1 MSTKKTK
8 LRELFVF
15 FLPDAL
21 TNAHPHIDHFLD
33 YLKKER
39 RGSDHTVRCYKS
51 DLQQM
56 AQFMD
61 ATYETNDLSA
71 VESDWIRSWVVD
83 MVRQGK
89 SPRTIH
95 RKVSVYR
102 TFVKFAR
109 RNGLMDQNPAESVVL
124 PKVEKR
130 MPEVVPE
137 HAMSNL
143 FSEGVFSDDWQG
155 RRDRSMMAL
164 LYETGIRM
172 SELIALKINDV
183 DGSRRELRVY
193 GKGRKERRLPLL
205 PATMASI
212 MQHVMDRP
220 VGGDELF
227 VTDAGSSMY
236 PSFVYRRVNH
246 YLGEVSSLQKCS
258 PHVLR
263 HTFATHLLNRGA
275 ELAAV
280 KDLLGHASLSS
291 TQVYTQHTTAK
302 LKEFHNASPLNQRS
316 TGE

>member
-1 MSTKKTK
+1 MTQS
-8 LRELFVF
+8 
-15 FLPDAL
+15 PQ
-21 TNAHPHIDHFLD
+21 HIAQFLD
-33 YLKKER
+33 YLQKER
-39 RGSDHTVRCYKS
+39 RGSDHTIRCYKS
-51 DLQQM
+51 DLNQM
-56 AQFMD
+56 QRYMVEA
-61 ATYETNDLSA
+61 YEVGDLTSI
-71 VESDWIRSWVVD
+71 ESEWIRSWVVEL
-83 MVRQGK
+83 VKAGK

-102 TFVKFAR
+102 TFVKYAR
-109 RNGLMDQNPAESVVL
+109 RQGFMTTNPAESVVL

-137 HAMSNL
+137 HAMNQL
-143 FSEGVFSDDWQG
+143 FAEEVFATDWKG

-172 SELIALKINDV
+172 SELIGLKVEDV
-183 DGSRRELRVY
+183 NGARKELRVY
-193 GKGRKERRLPLL
+193 GKGRKERVLPLL
-205 PATMASI
+205 PSTLESI

-220 VGGDELF
+220 VGGDDLF
-227 VTDAGSSMY
+227 VTDAGSSLY

-246 YLGEVSSLQKCS
+246 YLGEVSSLQQCS

-291 TQVYTQHTTAK
+291 TQVYTQHTTAR
-302 LKEFHNASPLNQRS
+302 LKEFHNASPLNKRA

>member
-1 MSTKKTK
+1 MQ
-8 LRELFVF
+8 RYMVEAYEVG
-15 FLPDAL
+15 DL
-21 TNAHPHIDHFLD
+21 TSI
-33 YLKKER
+33 
-39 RGSDHTVRCYKS
+39 
-51 DLQQM
+51 
-56 AQFMD
+56 
-61 ATYETNDLSA
+61 
-71 VESDWIRSWVVD
+71 ESEWIRSWVVEL
-83 MVRQGK
+83 VKAGK

-102 TFVKFAR
+102 TFVKYAR
-109 RNGLMDQNPAESVVL
+109 RQGIMTTNPAESVVL

-137 HAMSNL
+137 HAMNQL
-143 FSEGVFSDDWQG
+143 FAEEVFATDWKG

-172 SELIALKINDV
+172 SELIGLKVGDV
-183 DGSRRELRVY
+183 NGARKELRVY
-193 GKGRKERRLPLL
+193 GKGRKERVLPLL
-205 PATMASI
+205 PSTLESI

-220 VGGDELF
+220 VGGDDLF
-227 VTDAGSSMY
+227 VTDAGSSLY

-246 YLGEVSSLQKCS
+246 YLGEVSSLQQCS

-291 TQVYTQHTTAK
+291 TQVYTQHTTAR
-302 LKEFHNASPLNQRS
+302 LKEFHNASPLNKRA

>member
-1 MSTKKTK
+1 MTQSPQHIAQ
-8 LRELFVF
+8 
-15 FLPDAL
+15 FLE
-21 TNAHPHIDHFLD
+21 
-33 YLKKER
+33 YLQKER
-39 RGSDHTVRCYKS
+39 RGSDHTIRCYKS
-51 DLQQM
+51 DLNQM
-56 AQFMD
+56 QRYMVEA
-61 ATYETNDLSA
+61 YEVGDLTSI
-71 VESDWIRSWVVD
+71 ESEWIRSWVVEL
-83 MVRQGK
+83 VKAGK

-102 TFVKFAR
+102 TFVKYAR
-109 RNGLMDQNPAESVVL
+109 RQGFMTTNPAESVVL

-137 HAMSNL
+137 HAMNQL
-143 FSEGVFSDDWQG
+143 FAEEVFATDWKG

-172 SELIALKINDV
+172 SELIGLKVEDV
-183 DGSRRELRVY
+183 NGARKELRVY
-193 GKGRKERRLPLL
+193 GKGRKERVLPLL
-205 PATMASI
+205 PSTLESI

-220 VGGDELF
+220 VGGDDLF
-227 VTDAGSSMY
+227 VTDAGSSLY

-246 YLGEVSSLQKCS
+246 YLGEVSSLQQCS

-291 TQVYTQHTTAK
+291 TQVYTQHTTAR
-302 LKEFHNASPLNQRS
+302 LKEFHNASPLNKRA

>member
-1 MSTKKTK
+1 MTQSPQHIAQ
-8 LRELFVF
+8 
-15 FLPDAL
+15 FLE
-21 TNAHPHIDHFLD
+21 
-33 YLKKER
+33 YLQKER
-39 RGSDHTVRCYKS
+39 RGSDHTIRCYKS
-51 DLQQM
+51 DLNQM
-56 AQFMD
+56 QRYMVEA
-61 ATYETNDLSA
+61 YEVGDLTSI
-71 VESDWIRSWVVD
+71 ESEWIRSWVVEL
-83 MVRQGK
+83 VKAGK

-102 TFVKFAR
+102 TFVKYAR
-109 RNGLMDQNPAESVVL
+109 RQGIMTTNPAESVVL

-137 HAMSNL
+137 YAMNQL
-143 FSEGVFSDDWQG
+143 FAEEVFATDWKG

-172 SELIALKINDV
+172 SELIGLKVGDV
-183 DGSRRELRVY
+183 NGARKELRVY
-193 GKGRKERRLPLL
+193 GKGRKERVLPLL
-205 PATMASI
+205 PSTLESI

-220 VGGDELF
+220 VGGDDLF
-227 VTDAGSSMY
+227 VTDAGSSLY

-246 YLGEVSSLQKCS
+246 YLGEVSSLQQCS

-291 TQVYTQHTTAK
+291 TQVYTQHTTAR
-302 LKEFHNASPLNQRS
+302 LKEFHNASPLNKRA

>member
-1 MSTKKTK
+1 M
-8 LRELFVF
+8 E
-15 FLPDAL
+15 
-21 TNAHPHIDHFLD
+21 
-33 YLKKER
+33 YLQKER
-39 RGSDHTVRCYKS
+39 RGSEHTLRCYKS

-56 AQFMD
+56 QRFMEES
-61 ATYETNDLSA
+61 YEVGDLTE
-71 VESDWIRSWVVD
+71 VEGEWIRSWVVSL
-83 MVRQGK
+83 VKQGK
-89 SPRTIH
+89 SARTIH

-109 RNGLMDQNPAESVVL
+109 RQGIMTHNPAESVVL

-137 HAMSNL
+137 HSMSTL
-143 FSEGVFSDDWQG
+143 FDEGVFSDDWKG

-172 SELIALKINDV
+172 SELIALKVNDV
-183 DGSRRELRVY
+183 DGSRRQLRVY
-193 GKGRKERRLPLL
+193 GKGRKERLLPLL
-205 PATMASI
+205 PATMESI
-212 MQHVMDRP
+212 MKHVMDRP
-220 VGGDELF
+220 VGGDDLF
-227 VTDAGSSMY
+227 VTDAGSNLY

-302 LKEFHNASPLNQRS
+302 LKEFHNASPLNQRT
-316 TGE
+316 TGEQ

>member
-1 MSTKKTK
+1 MTQS
-8 LRELFVF
+8 
-15 FLPDAL
+15 PQ
-21 TNAHPHIDHFLD
+21 HIAQFLD
-33 YLKKER
+33 YLQKER
-39 RGSDHTVRCYKS
+39 RGSDHTIRCYKS
-51 DLQQM
+51 DLKQM
-56 AQFMD
+56 QRYMLEA
-61 ATYETNDLSA
+61 YEVGDLTSI
-71 VESDWIRSWVVD
+71 ESEWIRSWIVELVKA
-83 MVRQGK
+83 GK

-102 TFVKFAR
+102 TFVKYAR
-109 RNGLMDQNPAESVVL
+109 RQGIMTTNPAESVVL

-137 HAMSNL
+137 HTMNQL
-143 FSEGVFSDDWQG
+143 FVEEVFAKDWKG

-172 SELIALKINDV
+172 SELIGLKVGDV
-183 DGSRRELRVY
+183 NGARKELRVY
-193 GKGRKERRLPLL
+193 GKGRKERVLPLL
-205 PATMASI
+205 PSTLESI

-220 VGGDELF
+220 VGEDDLF
-227 VTDAGSSMY
+227 VTDAGSSLY

-246 YLGEVSSLQKCS
+246 YLGEVSSLQQCS

-291 TQVYTQHTTAK
+291 TQVYTQHTTAR
-302 LKEFHNASPLNQRS
+302 LKEFHNASPLNKRA

>member
-1 MSTKKTK
+1 MQRFMEESY
-8 LRELFVF
+8 EVG
-15 FLPDAL
+15 DL
-21 TNAHPHIDHFLD
+21 T
-33 YLKKER
+33 E
-39 RGSDHTVRCYKS
+39 
-51 DLQQM
+51 
-56 AQFMD
+56 
-61 ATYETNDLSA
+61 
-71 VESDWIRSWVVD
+71 VEGEWIRSWVVSL
-83 MVRQGK
+83 VKQGK
-89 SPRTIH
+89 SARTIH

-109 RNGLMDQNPAESVVL
+109 RQGIMTHNPAESVVL

-137 HAMSNL
+137 HSMSTL
-143 FSEGVFSDDWQG
+143 FDEGVFSDDWKG

-172 SELIALKINDV
+172 SELIALKVNDV
-183 DGSRRELRVY
+183 DGSRRQLRVY
-193 GKGRKERRLPLL
+193 GKGRKERLLPLL
-205 PATMASI
+205 PATMESI
-212 MQHVMDRP
+212 MKHVMDRP
-220 VGGDELF
+220 VGGDDLF
-227 VTDAGSSMY
+227 VTDAGSTLY

-302 LKEFHNASPLNQRS
+302 LKEFHNASPLNQRT
-316 TGE
+316 TGEQ

>member
-1 MSTKKTK
+1 MTQS
-8 LRELFVF
+8 
-15 FLPDAL
+15 PQ
-21 TNAHPHIDHFLD
+21 HIAQFLD
-33 YLKKER
+33 YLQKER
-39 RGSDHTVRCYKS
+39 RGSDHTIRCYKS
-51 DLQQM
+51 DLNQM
-56 AQFMD
+56 QRYMVEA
-61 ATYETNDLSA
+61 YEVGDLTSI
-71 VESDWIRSWVVD
+71 ESEWIRSWVVEL
-83 MVRQGK
+83 VKAGK

-102 TFVKFAR
+102 TFVKYAR
-109 RNGLMDQNPAESVVL
+109 RQGIMTNNPAESVVL

-137 HAMSNL
+137 HAMNQL
-143 FSEGVFSDDWQG
+143 FSEEVFSADWKG

-172 SELIALKINDV
+172 SELIGLKVGDV
-183 DGSRRELRVY
+183 NGARKELRVY
-193 GKGRKERRLPLL
+193 GKGRKERVLPLL
-205 PATMASI
+205 PSTLESI

-220 VGGDELF
+220 VGGDDLF
-227 VTDAGSSMY
+227 VTDAGSSLY

-246 YLGEVSSLQKCS
+246 YLGEVSSLQQCS

-275 ELAAV
+275 ELVAV

-291 TQVYTQHTTAK
+291 TQVYTQHTTAR
-302 LKEFHNASPLNQRS
+302 LKEFHNASPLNKRA

>member
-1 MSTKKTK
+1 MTQ
-8 LRELFVF
+8 
-15 FLPDAL
+15 PAQ
-21 TNAHPHIDHFLD
+21 HIAQFLD
-33 YLKKER
+33 YLQKER
-39 RGSDHTVRCYKS
+39 RGSDHTIRCYKS
-51 DLQQM
+51 DLTQM
-56 AQFMD
+56 QRYMNES
-61 ATYETNDLSA
+61 YEAEDLTV
-71 VESDWIRSWVVD
+71 VESEWIRSWVVD
-83 MVRQGK
+83 MMKAGK

-109 RNGLMDQNPAESVVL
+109 RQGLMESNPAESVIL

-130 MPEVVPE
+130 MPEVVSE
-137 HAMSNL
+137 HAMNEL
-143 FSEGVFSDDWQG
+143 FSEEVFSDDWKG

-172 SELIALKINDV
+172 SELIGLKVADV
-183 DGSRRELRVY
+183 NGARKELRVY
-193 GKGRKERRLPLL
+193 GKGRKERVLPLL
-205 PATMASI
+205 PSTLESI

-220 VGGDELF
+220 VGGDDLF
-227 VTDAGSSMY
+227 VTDAGSSLY

-246 YLGEVSSLQKCS
+246 YLGEVSTLQKCS

-291 TQVYTQHTTAK
+291 TQVYTQHTTAR
-302 LKEFHNASPLNQRS
+302 LKEFHNASPLNKRA

>member
-1 MSTKKTK
+1 MRKYMQASY
-8 LRELFVF
+8 EE
-15 FLPDAL
+15 PDL
-21 TNAHPHIDHFLD
+21 TSVNS
-33 YLKKER
+33 E
-39 RGSDHTVRCYKS
+39 
-51 DLQQM
+51 
-56 AQFMD
+56 
-61 ATYETNDLSA
+61 
-71 VESDWIRSWVVD
+71 WIRSWVVS
-83 MVRQGK
+83 MVKEGK

-102 TFVKFAR
+102 TFVKYAR
-109 RNGLMDQNPAESVVL
+109 RQGLMNENPAESVVL

-137 HAMSNL
+137 HAMNKL
-143 FSEGVFSDDWQG
+143 FSEEVFASDWKG

-172 SELIALKINDV
+172 SELIALKVEDV
-183 DGSRRELRVY
+183 NGAKRELRVY
-193 GKGRKERRLPLL
+193 GKGRKERMLPLL
-205 PATMASI
+205 PSTLKSI

-220 VGGDELF
+220 VGGDDLF
-227 VTDAGSSMY
+227 VTDAGSSLY

-302 LKEFHNASPLNQRS
+302 LKEFHNASPLNKRT
-316 TGE
+316 TGKA

>member
-1 MSTKKTK
+1 MPCPLIQS
-8 LRELFVF
+8 
-15 FLPDAL
+15 PQ
-21 TNAHPHIDHFLD
+21 HIAQFLD
-33 YLKKER
+33 YLQKER
-39 RGSDHTVRCYKS
+39 RGSDHTIRCYKS
-51 DLQQM
+51 DLNQM
-56 AQFMD
+56 QRYMVEA
-61 ATYETNDLSA
+61 YEVGDLTSI
-71 VESDWIRSWVVD
+71 ESEWIRSWVVEL
-83 MVRQGK
+83 VKAGK

-102 TFVKFAR
+102 TFVKYAR
-109 RNGLMDQNPAESVVL
+109 RQGIMNTNPAESVVL

-137 HAMSNL
+137 HAMNQL
-143 FSEGVFSDDWQG
+143 FAEEVFATDWKG

-172 SELIALKINDV
+172 SELIGLKVGDV
-183 DGSRRELRVY
+183 NGARKELRVY
-193 GKGRKERRLPLL
+193 GKGRKERVLPLL
-205 PATMASI
+205 PSTLESI

-220 VGGDELF
+220 VGGDDLF
-227 VTDAGSSMY
+227 VTDAGSSLY

-246 YLGEVSSLQKCS
+246 YLGEVSSLQQCS

-291 TQVYTQHTTAK
+291 TQVYTQHTTAR
-302 LKEFHNASPLNQRS
+302 LKEFHNASPLNKRA

>member
-1 MSTKKTK
+1 M
-8 LRELFVF
+8 
-15 FLPDAL
+15 
-21 TNAHPHIDHFLD
+21 D
-33 YLKKER
+33 YLQKER
-39 RGSDHTVRCYKS
+39 RGSDHTIRCYKS
-51 DLQQM
+51 DLNQM
-56 AQFMD
+56 QRYMMEA
-61 ATYETNDLSA
+61 YEVEDLTA
-71 VESDWIRSWVVD
+71 IESEWIRSWVVEL
-83 MVRQGK
+83 VKAGK

-102 TFVKFAR
+102 TFVKYAR
-109 RNGLMDQNPAESVVL
+109 RQGIMTTNPAESVVL

-137 HAMSNL
+137 HAMNQL
-143 FSEGVFSDDWQG
+143 FAEEVFATDWKG

-172 SELIALKINDV
+172 SELIGLKVGDV
-183 DGSRRELRVY
+183 NGARKELRVY
-193 GKGRKERRLPLL
+193 GKGRKERVLPLL
-205 PATMASI
+205 PSTLESI

-220 VGGDELF
+220 VGGDDLF
-227 VTDAGSSMY
+227 VTDAGSSLY

-246 YLGEVSSLQKCS
+246 YLGEVSSLQQCS

-291 TQVYTQHTTAK
+291 TQVYTQHTTAR
-302 LKEFHNASPLNQRS
+302 LKEFHNASPLNKRA

>member
-1 MSTKKTK
+1 
-8 LRELFVF
+8 LE
-15 FLPDAL
+15 
-21 TNAHPHIDHFLD
+21 
-33 YLKKER
+33 YLQKER
-39 RGSDHTVRCYKS
+39 RGSEHTLRCYKS

-56 AQFMD
+56 QRFMEES
-61 ATYETNDLSA
+61 YEVGDLTE
-71 VESDWIRSWVVD
+71 VEGEWIRSWVVSL
-83 MVRQGK
+83 VKQGK
-89 SPRTIH
+89 SARTIH

-109 RNGLMDQNPAESVVL
+109 RQGIMTHNPAESVVL

-137 HAMSNL
+137 HSMSTL
-143 FSEGVFSDDWQG
+143 FDEGVFSDDWKG

-172 SELIALKINDV
+172 SELIALKVHDV
-183 DGSRRELRVY
+183 DGSRRQLRVY
-193 GKGRKERRLPLL
+193 GKGRKERLLPLL
-205 PATMASI
+205 PATMESI
-212 MQHVMDRP
+212 MKHVMDRP
-220 VGGDELF
+220 VGGDDLF
-227 VTDAGSSMY
+227 LTDAGSTLY

-302 LKEFHNASPLNQRS
+302 LKEFHNASPLNQRT
-316 TGE
+316 TGEQ

>member
-1 MSTKKTK
+1 MQRYMHESF
-8 LRELFVF
+8 EAE
-15 FLPDAL
+15 DL
-21 TNAHPHIDHFLD
+21 T
-33 YLKKER
+33 
-39 RGSDHTVRCYKS
+39 
-51 DLQQM
+51 
-56 AQFMD
+56 
-61 ATYETNDLSA
+61 A
-71 VESDWIRSWVVD
+71 VESEWIRSWVVD
-83 MVRQGK
+83 MMKAGK

-109 RNGLMDQNPAESVVL
+109 RQGLMESNPAESVIL

-130 MPEVVPE
+130 LPEVVSE
-137 HAMSNL
+137 HAMNEL
-143 FSEGVFSDDWQG
+143 FSEEVFSDDWKG

-172 SELIALKINDV
+172 SELIGLKVADV
-183 DGSRRELRVY
+183 NGAKKELRVY
-193 GKGRKERRLPLL
+193 GKGRKERMLPLL
-205 PATMASI
+205 PSTLESI

-220 VGGDELF
+220 VGGDDLF
-227 VTDAGSSMY
+227 VTDAGSSLY

-246 YLGEVSSLQKCS
+246 YLGEVSTLQKCS

-291 TQVYTQHTTAK
+291 TQVYTQHTTAR
-302 LKEFHNASPLNQRS
+302 LKEFHNASPMNKRA